1 MLGLLLIYWLGKSFY
16 ELAGEF
22 KKHQW
27 GFAIAGVASYYGGT
41 FASALLFGGILAYTE
56 STAFLDTNETL
67 LGLMFVPM
75 GLLTCFLFYKFL
87 QRRWE
92 NESVLATNDD
102 LLDDGFIGN

>member
-22 KKHQW
+22 NKHQW

-41 FASALLFGGILAYTE
+41 FASAFLLGLYLAYAD

-67 LGLMFVPM
+67 LGLMFVPI

-92 NESVLATNDD
+92 NELVLSKNED
-102 LLDDGFIGN
+102 LLDDGFI